1 MDGGYSGFIED
12 ECTEVVQPCDK
23 RRLEVKVVRNMEDM
37 FRVGAIRAAVYMAE
51 QNCPYE
57 EEFDG
62 NDFSATHMIGYVD
75 GEPAACLRIRYFAG
89 FAKLERVAVRHGLRK
104 SRIAFR
110 IIREAIDFCSRKGF
124 TRIYGHARDE
134 LVPLWRM
141 YGFREMENSRPVVFS
156 DFSYTEMVR
165 ETAPSENAIS
175 LETDPY
181 VLIRPEGDW
190 DRPSVLEASV
200 EREASRKIRDLTT
213 AAA

>member
-1 MDGGYSGFIED
+1 MDGGYGGFVED
-12 ECTEVVQPCDK
+12 DAPESAEARK
-23 RRLEVKVVRNMEDM
+23 RRRLEVRVVRNMEDM
-37 FRVGAIRAAVYMAE
+37 FRVATIRASVYMAE

-110 IIREAIDFCSRKGF
+110 MIRAAIEFCGRKGF
-124 TRIYGHARDE
+124 DRIYGHARDE

-141 YGFREMENSRPVVFS
+141 YGFKELEPRRPVVFS

-165 ETAPSENAIS
+165 DGTPVDNAIS
-175 LETDPY
+175 LDSDPN
-181 VLIRPEGDW
+181 VLIRPEGEW
-190 DRPSVLEASV
+190 DRPSVLEISAA
-200 EREASRKIRDLTT
+200 REASREIRDL
-213 AAA
+213 AAAAA